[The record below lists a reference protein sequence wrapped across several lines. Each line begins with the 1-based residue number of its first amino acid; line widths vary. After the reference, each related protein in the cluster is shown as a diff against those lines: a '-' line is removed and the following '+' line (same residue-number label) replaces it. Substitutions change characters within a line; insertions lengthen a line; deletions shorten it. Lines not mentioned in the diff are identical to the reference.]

1 MNTRHDKDYPL
12 FGGNKIARNFR
23 IRIFAIR
30 LEKSLPATNLYLT
43 CHRSIY
49 FNYYYYLL
57 QSFSISPW
65 RNFNTMNP
73 RSEIRSPSIDRKQA
87 SSRPV
92 AHFGSLG
99 LIICPVFRPGET
111 CTHTFLFLSSVFS
124 WQQEKI
130 QQDFLETNERLA
142 SVYRDSR
149 STPSNE
155 RVKRGRLSRG
165 TTRSVFLSHFFT
177 SVCRRLL

>member
-57 QSFSISPW
+57 QSFSISSW

-73 RSEIRSPSIDRKQA
+73 RSEIRSPSIDRKPA

-99 LIICPVFRPGET
+99 LIICPVFRP
-111 CTHTFLFLSSVFS
+111 SVFS

-130 QQDFLETNERLA
+130 QQDFLGTNERLA
-142 SVYRDSR
+142 SIYRDSR

>member
-130 QQDFLETNERLA
+130 QQDFLGTNERLA

-155 RVKRGRLSRG
+155 RGKAWKVIAGNNSIRISFA
-165 TTRSVFLSHFFT
+165 FLHVS
-177 SVCRRLL
+177 L